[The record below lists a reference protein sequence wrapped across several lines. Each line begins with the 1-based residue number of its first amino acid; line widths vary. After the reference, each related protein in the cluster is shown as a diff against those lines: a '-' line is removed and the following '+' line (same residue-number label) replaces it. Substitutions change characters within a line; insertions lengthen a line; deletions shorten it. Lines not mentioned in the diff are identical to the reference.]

1 MFTCSKGLGKSR
13 VFFISIYPSRA
24 SSGAKRG
31 SIYAP
36 TRRKQELRAEWQAAV
51 TLRFGGLIEA
61 QLRAAMGASAVVAK
75 MDGTWAHIPN
85 PDATVLAR
93 VQTGDE
99 AYRLTTVA
107 PNPAMLK
114 QIFDRFLG
122 RAREALEVEVPAMPS
137 TSDADLA
144 ASLTALLRRWHLATG

>member
-114 QIFDRFLG
+114 QIFDRLLG
-122 RAREALEVEVPAMPS
+122 RAREVLEVEVPAMPS

>member
-1 MFTCSKGLGKSR
+1 VFTCSKGLGKSR

-114 QIFDRFLG
+114 QIFDRLLG
-122 RAREALEVEVPAMPS
+122 RAREVLEVEVPAMPS